1 MEQLNLNVSGMTCTG
16 CENRIERTLKDLDGV
31 RHVNADHHA
40 GAVTVML
47 DEGQTD
53 EAAVRGRIEQVGYE
67 VREAA

>member
-1 MEQLNLNVSGMTCTG
+1 MEQVNFSVSGMSCTG
-16 CENRIERTLKDLDGV
+16 CEKRIERSLKDLDGV
-31 RHVNADHHA
+31 RHVNADHQA

>member
-16 CENRIERTLKDLDGV
+16 CENRIERTLKDLDGA

>member
-1 MEQLNLNVSGMTCTG
+1 MKQLDLSVSGMTCTG

-31 RHVNADHHA
+31 RHVNADHQA

-47 DEGQTD
+47 DEAQTD
-53 EAAVRGRIEQVGYE
+53 EAAVRARIEQVGYD

>member
-31 RHVNADHHA
+31 RHVNADHRA

-53 EAAVRGRIEQVGYE
+53 EAAVRARIEHVGYE
-67 VREAA
+67 VGEAA